1 MHSLAAAAAHRKKE
15 ENAEDGKLQTP
26 KTDDTLKNKRP
37 PKPPFSQNNTTS

>member
-26 KTDDTLKNKRP
+26 KTDDT
-37 PKPPFSQNNTTS
+37 